1 VVVSPFSA
9 PVLGGAALMSAPAW
23 WHAVEGTVPA
33 GEAVTRFLICMA
45 ICWVALEV
53 LTTLVG
59 PAPARG
65 SAQGA
70 AGAGGEESTADPV
83 ADPLAQS
90 SARS

>member
-23 WHAVEGTVPA
+23 WHAVDGTVPA
-33 GEAVTRFLICMA
+33 GDAVTRFLICVA

-59 PAPARG
+59 PAPAAPR
-65 SAQGA
+65 GA
-70 AGAGGEESTADPV
+70 AEGSEGGEESTADPAETSLPV
-83 ADPLAQS
+83 
-90 SARS
+90 